1 MTKDQIQ
8 AGGADAG
15 DEDDKPLPEYIV
27 DLQGAASHNR
37 AIGSLIGSRRCY
49 MDQQSDD
56 DVPSPD
62 ADAQKYVNRIVTHC
76 AETPDYL
83 LPDTPLKEA
92 IFRVMLAGGNKPIN
106 AEEISEFLSERWA
119 MTAYPRDLS
128 TEVIQKLLES
138 GGSYCIARLV
148 DPDEEEDDFIEE
160 TPKVVIEPEDSEEGE
175 EDENEDEDED
185 ENEE

>member
-1 MTKDQIQ
+1 MTEDQTQ

-15 DEDDKPLPEYIV
+15 DEEDKPLSQYIV
-27 DLQGAASHNR
+27 DLDSAASHSR
-37 AIGSLIGSRRCY
+37 AIAVLIGSRRCY

-62 ADAQKYVNRIVTHC
+62 ADAQKYVNRITSHC

-106 AEEISEFLSERWA
+106 AEEISDLLSEKWA
-119 MTAYPRDLS
+119 MTAYPRDIS
-128 TEVIQKLLES
+128 TEVIEKLLES

-148 DPDEEEDDFIEE
+148 DPDEEEEDLIIE

-175 EDENEDEDED
+175 DEEEDEQG
-185 ENEE
+185 EE